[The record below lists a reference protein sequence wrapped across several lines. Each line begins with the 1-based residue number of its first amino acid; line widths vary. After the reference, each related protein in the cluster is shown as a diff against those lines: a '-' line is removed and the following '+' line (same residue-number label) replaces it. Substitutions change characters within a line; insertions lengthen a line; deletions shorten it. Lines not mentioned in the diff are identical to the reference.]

1 MSEWR
6 ASRLTIFATAAES
19 GQPLLVIR
27 LQPFHM
33 KPELLV
39 ATEVD
44 FSLLRGTRPIA
55 AGEWDDVQRAEA
67 ERVGFVVTLRLHLR
81 GGKTFT
87 AHDDAPG
94 WDDLLG
100 HAESALPAFPRARD
114 WVDPLEQG
122 GGMIS
127 IYTRPND

>member
-1 MSEWR
+1 
-6 ASRLTIFATAAES
+6 LVV
-19 GQPLLVIR
+19 PLEPIV
-27 LQPFHM
+27 M
-33 KPELLV
+33 KPALLV

-55 AGEWDDVQRAEA
+55 AGDWDDVQRAEA
-67 ERVGFVVTLRLHLR
+67 ERVGVVVTLRLHLR
-81 GGKTFT
+81 GGKIFT

-122 GGMIS
+122 GGMIG